1 MSILF
6 KHRIMYIWYLDC
18 TLYTFLFVLGKSAE
32 KTCRD
37 IQQKRPD
44 APSGR
49 YLLDLDGGSS
59 DNAFLVYCDMETDG
73 GGWTLVWAYTF
84 TNFASFASGSNSMTP
99 WPAMPNK
106 ASVTVPVST
115 TPPQTTTDFNAMNFT
130 LWRDI
135 GSNFMVTSNINHWI
149 SCSPG
154 TGSLVAFTYGS
165 ITCRN
170 IKNVSTDCLGN
181 APSMIQT
188 APSIFTLYASV
199 PPYSAN
205 ADFYS
210 FEAESSYRPV
220 HDPCSGGAGAPGVSS
235 PVGVP
240 HGNIF
245 IR

>member
-1 MSILF
+1 
-6 KHRIMYIWYLDC
+6 MYIWYLDC
-18 TLYTFLFVLGKSAE
+18 SLYTFLFVLGKSAE

-49 YLLDLDGGSS
+49 YWLDLDGGSS
-59 DNAFLVYCDMETDG
+59 DNAFLAYCDMETDG

-84 TNFASFASGSNSMTP
+84 TNFASFAYGSNSMTP

-115 TPPQTTTDFNAMNFT
+115 TPPQNTTDFNAMNFT

-154 TGSLVAFTYGS
+154 TGSLVAFTDGS

-170 IKNVSTDCLGN
+170 IKNVSPDYLGN
-181 APSMIQT
+181 APSMVR
-188 APSIFTLYASV
+188 SHSSFDYFSLHASV
-199 PPYSAN
+199 PPYSA
-205 ADFYS
+205 DGFFYT
-210 FEAESSYRPV
+210 FEVVSSYSPV
-220 HDPCSGGAGAPGVSS
+220 HDPYSSNSFTPG
-235 PVGVP
+235 PDIIKEG
-240 HGNIF
+240 
-245 IR
+245 

>member
-1 MSILF
+1 
-6 KHRIMYIWYLDC
+6 MYIWYLDC
-18 TLYTFLFVLGKSAE
+18 SLYTFLCVLGKSAE

-49 YLLDLDGGSS
+49 YWLDLDGGSS
-59 DNAFLVYCDMETDG
+59 DNAFLAYCDMETDG

-84 TNFASFASGSNSMTP
+84 TNFASFAYASNDMTP

-106 ASVTVPVST
+106 AFATVPVST
-115 TPPQTTTDFNAMNFT
+115 TPPQNTTDFNALNFT
-130 LWRDI
+130 LWKDI
-135 GSNFMVTSNINHWI
+135 GSNFTVTSNVNHWI

-154 TGSLVAFTYGS
+154 TGSLVAFTNGS

-170 IKNVSTDCLGN
+170 IKNVSTHCLGN
-181 APSMIQT
+181 APSMIISYT
-188 APSIFTLYASV
+188 SFAYLVLYASV

-205 ADFYS
+205 GYFYN
-210 FEAESSYRPV
+210 FEAMSSHRPV
-220 HDPCSGGAGAPGVSS
+220 HDPCSVTSATPGVSS